1 MIAKITRGSNPGNI
15 GAYLHGPG
23 KANEHVFKR
32 GGKTRPGGVV
42 IGGNLG
48 ADGQSDPKIWV
59 KEMRAAMRTRP
70 EITKPIWQVSLRN
83 TAEDRTLSD
92 AEWRDV
98 GQSFAEQ
105 MGFEEHPWAM
115 VRHGDDHVHI
125 VLCRI
130 SDAGQVWHGRND
142 RRAAQAACTALEREH
157 GLTAAPRRRERPQKR
172 SQAAERAEYRQKAQ
186 NLAKSRQ
193 EPAQGRSAARRGLDA
208 EEHAAKRAAEAMGV
222 APIRRNGPRPESG
235 RVRSRPELRRDRGI
249 GR

>member
-23 KANEHVFKR
+23 RANEHVYKR
-32 GGKTRPGGVV
+32 GGQVRSGGVV

-48 ADGQSDPKIWV
+48 ADGQSEPKIWV

-98 GQSFAEQ
+98 GQSFAER

-125 VLCRI
+125 VLCRV

-142 RRAAQAACTALEREH
+142 RRAAQAACAALEREH

-172 SQAAERAEYRQKAQ
+172 SKAAERAEARQKAQ
-186 NLAKSRQ
+186 DLAKSRQ
-193 EPAQGRSAARRGLDA
+193 EPVQGRSAATRGLDA
-208 EEHAAKRAAEAMGV
+208 EEQAAKRAVEAMGL

-235 RVRSRPELRRDRGI
+235 RVKSRPGPRKDRGI

>member
-1 MIAKITRGSNPGNI
+1 MIAKITRGTNPGNI
-15 GAYLHGPG
+15 AAYLHGPG
-23 KANEHVFKR
+23 KANEHQFKR
-32 GGKTRPGGVV
+32 GGKTLPGGVV

-92 AEWRDV
+92 AEWRDI
-98 GQSFAEQ
+98 GQSFAER

-125 VLCRI
+125 VLCRV

-142 RRAAQAACTALEREH
+142 RRVAQAACTALEREH
-157 GLTAAPRRRERPQKR
+157 GLKEAPRRRERPQKR
-172 SQAAERAEYRQKAQ
+172 SRAAERAEYRQKAQ
-186 NLAKSRQ
+186 NLTKIRQ
-193 EPAQGRSAARRGLDA
+193 EPAQGRSAGHRGLDA
-208 EEHAAKRAAEAMGV
+208 EEQAAKRAVEAMGV
-222 APIRRNGPRPESG
+222 APIRPNGRRPESG
-235 RVRSRPELRRDRGI
+235 RVRSRPGPRRDRGI